1 MKDLILILTL
11 LIQSD
16 ILRYFAG
23 TNWSDVYSRS
33 LVPPIVPCVSGEAD
47 TRYFNLYQENE
58 VNIADTV
65 TKEDMMLF
73 ADF

>member
-1 MKDLILILTL
+1 MFYRCLPR
-11 LIQSD
+11 
-16 ILRYFAG
+16 RYFAG
-23 TNWSDVYSRS
+23 TNWSEVYTRS
-33 LVPPIVPCVSGEAD
+33 LAPPIVPCVSGEAD

>member
-33 LVPPIVPCVSGEAD
+33 LVPPIVPCVSGDAD

>member
-11 LIQSD
+11 IIQSD

-65 TKEDMMLF
+65 AKEDMMLF

>member
-65 TKEDMMLF
+65 AKEDMMLF

>member
-11 LIQSD
+11 IIQSD
-16 ILRYFAG
+16 NLRYFAG

-47 TRYFNLYQENE
+47 TRYFNFYQENE

-73 ADF
+73 EDF

>member
-1 MKDLILILTL
+1 MKDLVLILTL
-11 LIQSD
+11 IIQSD

-65 TKEDMMLF
+65 AKEDMMLF

>member
-1 MKDLILILTL
+1 MKDLVLILTL
-11 LIQSD
+11 IIQSD

-47 TRYFNLYQENE
+47 TRYFNFYQENE

-73 ADF
+73 EDF

>member
-11 LIQSD
+11 VIQSD

-33 LVPPIVPCVSGEAD
+33 LVPPIVPCVSGDAD

>member
-58 VNIADTV
+58 VNIADNV

>member
-11 LIQSD
+11 IIQSD

-47 TRYFNLYQENE
+47 TRYFNFYQENE

>member
-1 MKDLILILTL
+1 MI
-11 LIQSD
+11 IQSD

-65 TKEDMMLF
+65 AKEDMMLF

>member
-33 LVPPIVPCVSGEAD
+33 LVPPIVPCVSGESD

-65 TKEDMMLF
+65 AKEDMMLF

>member
-1 MKDLILILTL
+1 MVLILSLR
-11 LIQSD
+11 IQSD
-16 ILRYFAG
+16 TLRYFAG
-23 TNWSDVYSRS
+23 NNWSDVYSRS
-33 LVPPIVPCVSGEAD
+33 LAPPIVPCVSGEAD